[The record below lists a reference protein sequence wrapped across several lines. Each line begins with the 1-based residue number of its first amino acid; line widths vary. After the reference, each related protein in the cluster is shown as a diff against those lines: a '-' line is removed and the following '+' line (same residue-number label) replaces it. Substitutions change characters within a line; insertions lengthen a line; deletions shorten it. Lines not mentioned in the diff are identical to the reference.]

1 MAESGINDIASLF
14 HGTLFAY
21 QKTLRNKA
29 DDSSKPIQSIIEELG
44 DSLLSNTTKYNEGD
58 FEKVFN
64 GFAEKINPT
73 GAAKVRL
80 EKVSP
85 MQYNIHVEDCM
96 WAKHIHHHMRS
107 DDVTCPY
114 ALVTMAMLQKV
125 TGRDVSIVNSK
136 YQEQGTVT
144 EVRPVSILMGDQ

>member
-1 MAESGINDIASLF
+1 MNDIASLF

-21 QKTLRNKA
+21 QKTLRNEA
-29 DDSSKPIQSIIEELG
+29 GDSSKPIQSIIDELG
-44 DSLLSNTTKYNEGD
+44 DTLLSNTIKYNEGD

-73 GAAKVRL
+73 GAAKVSL

-85 MQYNIHVEDCM
+85 MQYKIHVENCL
-96 WAKHIHHHMRS
+96 WAEHIHHHMCS
-107 DDVTCPY
+107 DDSTCPY

-125 TGRDVSIVNSK
+125 SGRDVSIVNSQ
-136 YQEQGTVT
+136 YLTQGTVT
-144 EVRPVSILMGDQ
+144 EVRPVSILIDDK